1 MLVGGHLYVEADWK
15 DTPLETSRLPALRP
29 TSGAAEALVA
39 LVHKSEVGSLE
50 RAAAKHGRKAGHGW
64 TNQYSDMIDAYRET
78 GQLGGIKAGITS
90 ITRGNRSR
98 TDIPIK
104 DYEPGVF
111 ADLDLPDVE
120 NVTILIEGTW
130 ASRKLEVSFVPW
142 ESEVTLD
149 ARGDIFDDDTLPPTL
164 DAIEQILT
172 SMLEPWSFVPV
183 APMQQP
189 PFRVFIGHGG
199 DSQWRELRDN
209 LRDHHGY
216 EVEAFEALPRTGQVI
231 SDILQGMAAASTA
244 AVLVLTKADEM
255 KDGTWHGRQNVIH
268 EIGFFQGRLGWDHAI
283 IVVEEGV
290 VLPTNLDGTQQVRF
304 PSGVISAA
312 EGKVAAALQLLRA
325 RPIGVCP

>member
-1 MLVGGHLYVEADWK
+1 
-15 DTPLETSRLPALRP
+15 
-29 TSGAAEALVA
+29 LVA
-39 LVHKSEVGSLE
+39 LVHKSEVASLE
-50 RAAAKHGRKAGHGW
+50 RGAAKHGRKRGHDW
-64 TNQYSDMIDAYRET
+64 TNQYSDEIERYRET
-78 GQLGGIKAGITS
+78 GQLDGIKAGITS
-90 ITRGNRSR
+90 ITRGTRSW
-98 TDIPIK
+98 TDIPIR

-111 ADLDLPDVE
+111 ADLDLPDVQ
-120 NVTILIEGTW
+120 NATILIEGTW
-130 ASRKLEVSFVPW
+130 ASKKLEVSFVPW
-142 ESEVTLD
+142 EAEVSFQAGGHMLD
-149 ARGDIFDDDTLPPTL
+149 HDDTVPPTL

-183 APMQQP
+183 PPMQQP

-209 LRDHHGY
+209 LRDHHGF
-216 EVEAFEALPRTGQVI
+216 EMEAFEAMPRASQVI

-283 IVVEEGV
+283 IVMEEGV

-304 PSGVISAA
+304 PPGVISAA

-325 RPIGVCP
+325 RPIGICP